1 MHWPVTGHSKCT
13 LNVGASVLQ
22 TALVIRGRE
31 LRSCFLQVAPETT
44 EEQID
49 AMVAEL
55 DNRKNKRSTYSRRRA
70 YQPDKDVD
78 FINDRNAH
86 FNKKIARAFDKHT
99 QEIKANLERGTA
111 LPEH

>member
-1 MHWPVTGHSKCT
+1 V
-13 LNVGASVLQ
+13 
-22 TALVIRGRE
+22 
-31 LRSCFLQVAPETT
+31 QVAPQVS
-44 EEQID
+44 EEKID

-55 DNRKNKRSTYSRRRA
+55 DARRAKRSAYSRRRA
-70 YQPDKDVD
+70 YHPDKDVD

-86 FNKKIARAFDKHT
+86 FNRKIARAFDAHT